1 MSGVVVVAEAS
12 AGRLRPSTLEL
23 ISAARSLSAQ
33 GAGPVAVA
41 LIGAEAQELAD
52 AVDLDGVAE
61 LLLIPAPVAHFEA
74 HVAQA
79 ALEAIVAQRAPA
91 VVLAGHTV
99 QSLGFMPAVASRLRL
114 GFASDVLSVHWEA
127 DRVRAGRGA
136 YGQRL
141 VAELEFPGKPTV
153 LVLVRGGAFAAA
165 APAAAGSA
173 IRTFLELDLDGAPR
187 STRIEL
193 REPPAGEVDITRAD
207 FLLSVGRGVEDAE
220 RIAELELLA
229 ARIGATLSASRPL
242 VDAGWVSSE
251 RQVGQS
257 GRTVAPKVYLALGIS
272 GALQHVAGM
281 SKARLIIAVN
291 SDPQAP
297 IFDVAHHGAVADL
310 FEVATELA
318 QQLG

>member
-1 MSGVVVVAEAS
+1 
-12 AGRLRPSTLEL
+12 
-23 ISAARSLSAQ
+23 
-33 GAGPVAVA
+33 
-41 LIGAEAQELAD
+41 
-52 AVDLDGVAE
+52 
-61 LLLIPAPVAHFEA
+61 
-74 HVAQA
+74 
-79 ALEAIVAQRAPA
+79 
-91 VVLAGHTV
+91 
-99 QSLGFMPAVASRLRL
+99 MPAVASRRRR